1 MVHLPKTQPGPPC
14 LEVEKAKANGT
25 YHCEGVLEQIRKDF
39 KNKCYICEDKA
50 PLSINIEHFRPHR
63 EDKDLKFDWNNLYYA
78 CSHCNNTKS
87 DKYEHLLDCTREA
100 DGVDRRIKYKINPF
114 PKEKADISALE
125 ESQAVND
132 TVALLRA
139 IYNGTTELK
148 LIESA
153 NLRSKLLKEIRR
165 FQDLLFDY
173 DDNEFNDEEKQIIKE
188 KIIRELKSTSCFT
201 AFKRWIIREHAVYLA
216 EFNQYLDGIA

>member
-25 YHCEGVLEQIRKDF
+25 YHCEGVLPLIQKDF
-39 KNKCYICEDKA
+39 KNKCYLCEDKA
-50 PLSINIEHFRPHR
+50 PLSINIEHFKPHR
-63 EDKDLKFDWNNLYYA
+63 GDKELKFDWNNLYYA

-87 DKYEHLLDCTREA
+87 DKYEYLLDCTREA

-114 PKEKADISALE
+114 PKEKAVITALE
-125 ESQAVND
+125 DSQAVND

-173 DDNEFNDEEKQIIKE
+173 YDNEFDDEEKQIIKD
-188 KIIRELKSTSCFT
+188 KIVRELRSASCFT
-201 AFKRWIIREHAVYLA
+201 AFKRWIIRERADFFA
-216 EFNQYLDGIA
+216 DFNQLLG

>member
-1 MVHLPKTQPGPPC
+1 
-14 LEVEKAKANGT
+14 
-25 YHCEGVLEQIRKDF
+25 VLALIQKDF
-39 KNKCYICEDKA
+39 KNKCYLCEDKA
-50 PLSINIEHFRPHR
+50 PLSINIEHFKPHR
-63 EDKDLKFDWNNLYYA
+63 EDKDFKFDWNNLYYA